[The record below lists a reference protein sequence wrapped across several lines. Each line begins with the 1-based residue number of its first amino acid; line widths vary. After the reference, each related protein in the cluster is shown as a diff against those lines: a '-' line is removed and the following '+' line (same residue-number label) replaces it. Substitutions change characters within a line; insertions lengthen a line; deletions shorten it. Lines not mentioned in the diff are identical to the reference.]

1 MKCPAWPLSCFADL
15 PPLSLQVNFNEPL
28 SMLQRLTED
37 LEYHELL
44 DKAVKCESSTEQ
56 MCFVAAFSVSSYST
70 TVHRTAKPFN
80 PLLGETYELDR
91 LEEFGFRSLCEQV
104 RHGLRAH
111 QAAALCRCSCP
122 AKVAPSPKETQH
134 LLVLS
139 LPPGRDSQ
147 RGAPG
152 TGRSSSKHNLSYLQE
167 HCVAVPALQSRR
179 WGEKKGKEKSICHH
193 GTFHGSLLGS
203 GVSVTSQHL
212 SREGEDTSVKPASSG
227 TVPPH
232 FRASNG
238 WKKPQDLVSF
248 LLC

>member
-1 MKCPAWPLSCFADL
+1 MKCPAEPLSSFAAL
-15 PPLSLQVNFNEPL
+15 PPFSLQVNFNEPL

-104 RHGLRAH
+104 RCGLCAH
-111 QAAALCRCSCP
+111 QAAALSRCSCP
-122 AKVAPSPKETQH
+122 AQAAPSPKETQQ

-147 RGAPG
+147 HAAPG
-152 TGRSSSKHNLSYLQE
+152 TGRSSSKHRLSHLQE
-167 HCVAVPALQSRR
+167 HCVAVPALQSRS
-179 WGEKKGKEKSICHH
+179 W
-193 GTFHGSLLGS
+193 
-203 GVSVTSQHL
+203 
-212 SREGEDTSVKPASSG
+212 
-227 TVPPH
+227 
-232 FRASNG
+232 G
-238 WKKPQDLVSF
+238 WKKGRRRASVTMAGFMAACLGLGS
-248 LLC
+248 L

>member
-167 HCVAVPALQSRR
+167 QEHCVAVPALQSRR
-179 WGEKKGKEKSICHH
+179 WGGKK
-193 GTFHGSLLGS
+193 
-203 GVSVTSQHL
+203 
-212 SREGEDTSVKPASSG
+212 REGEEHLSPWQVSWQPAWVWGLCNISTLEQRGRRHISEAYKLWHSSS
-227 TVPPH
+227 PFP
-232 FRASNG
+232 
-238 WKKPQDLVSF
+238 
-248 LLC
+248 CI

>member
-1 MKCPAWPLSCFADL
+1 MKCPAEPLSSFAAL

-104 RHGLRAH
+104 RCGLCAH
-111 QAAALCRCSCP
+111 QAAALSRCSCP
-122 AKVAPSPKETQH
+122 AQAAPSPKETQQ

-147 RGAPG
+147 HAAPG
-152 TGRSSSKHNLSYLQE
+152 TGRSSSKHSLSHLQE
-167 HCVAVPALQSRR
+167 HCVAVPALQSRS
-179 WGEKKGKEKSICHH
+179 W
-193 GTFHGSLLGS
+193 
-203 GVSVTSQHL
+203 
-212 SREGEDTSVKPASSG
+212 
-227 TVPPH
+227 
-232 FRASNG
+232 G
-238 WKKPQDLVSF
+238 WKKGRRRASVTMAGFMAACLGLGS
-248 LLC
+248 L